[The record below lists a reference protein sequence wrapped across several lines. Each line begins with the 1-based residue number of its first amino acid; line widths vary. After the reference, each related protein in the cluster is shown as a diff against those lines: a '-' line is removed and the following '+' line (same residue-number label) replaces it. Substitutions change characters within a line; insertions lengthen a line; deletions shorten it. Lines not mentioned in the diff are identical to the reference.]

1 MSGIVGYVGGQSALE
16 VLLGQLRALERT
28 GPGNDD
34 SVGVALLADGGLAA
48 AKTAGKL
55 ADLLALL
62 ERRPL
67 PSCGTGVAHI
77 RRATRGAPSETNAHP
92 QLDEAGRV
100 AVVQG
105 GTLDNAEAL
114 RAEVTGRGHR
124 LASQTDTEVVAH
136 LLAEAFS
143 SSGELGEAMRQV
155 AGRLRG
161 EFALAALHADEPDA
175 VVAVRRGAG
184 RRLAVGLGQGEAYLV
199 TDRALLD
206 GLPVWEVVEPA
217 EGEVAVV
224 RRAGDEIRCDVV
236 PA

>member
-16 VLLGQLRALERT
+16 VLLDRLRALER
-28 GPGNDD
+28 GGAGSYD

-55 ADLLALL
+55 PDLLALL

-67 PSCGTGVAHI
+67 PSCGTGVAHT
-77 RRATRGAPSETNAHP
+77 RRATRGAPSGTNAHP

-100 AVVQG
+100 AVVQS
-105 GTLDNAEAL
+105 GTLDGAEAL
-114 RAEVTGRGHR
+114 RGEVSGRGHR
-124 LASQTDTEVVAH
+124 LVSQTDTEVVAH

-155 AGRLRG
+155 GGRLRG
-161 EFALAALHADEPDA
+161 GFALTALHADEPDT
-175 VVAVRRGAG
+175 VVALRRGAA
-184 RRLAVGLGQGEAYLV
+184 RTLAVGLGQGEAYLV

-206 GLPVWEVVEPA
+206 GLPVWEIVEPA
-217 EGEVAVV
+217 EGDVAVV
-224 RRAGDEIRCDVV
+224 RRTGDEVRCDVV